1 MHLLSLAALALSI
14 GLSIAS
20 PAPHV
25 RVRHEKRTPSPQWL
39 KRTRAPPETSLPV
52 RIGMAQNNLDVGH
65 ERLMEISDPNSEKY
79 GQYLSAQ
86 EVGDLFRPSSESID
100 AVREWLHNSG
110 IESDRHS
117 VSPGRGWLKFDATVE
132 ELESLLFTE
141 YHIYE
146 HSDTMEQHIGCNE
159 YHVPRHIQKHIDLI
173 TPTVTFA
180 KLKGGE
186 KMKKRSK
193 LASLSRARLDPH
205 VTPAETGGR
214 QMSVSGNS
222 GSEVPCYLAV
232 TPDCIRQLYGIPMG
246 TTNQTGNEIGIF
258 EDGDYYDQ
266 EDLDLTFAALAPYV
280 PNGTHP
286 TLNGIDGGYAPM
298 DDLIGVESLLDMS
311 IIFPLIHPQ
320 AATLYQV
327 DDYKEVELSQG
338 FGNTFLDALDASY
351 CTYEGGDDPTL
362 DPHYPDTAP
371 NPANESWLPNGTW
384 GQSEMCGAYKPTNV
398 ISVSYGLGENA
409 FSYFYENRQCQE
421 YMKLGLQGV
430 SVIYASGD
438 SGVSNRGECIVPS
451 NVTNYTTIENNP
463 GAFSPSF
470 PAACPYL
477 TSVGATMLNSTTELV
492 ETAVSVPEEG
502 YWSGGGFSNYW
513 PAPSYQEST
522 LRSYFENTPPPYTNT
537 TAYGTPYYNSSGRG
551 YPDVAAVGQNIL
563 LYVQGAPS
571 FVGGTSASAPI
582 FASIITLINEKRLAA
597 GKSTVGFVNPVLY
610 QNPDAFKD
618 ITTGDNP
625 GCGTDGFSAVKGWDP
640 VTGLG
645 TPIFSKLLDVFMALP

>member
-25 RVRHEKRTPSPQWL
+25 RVRHEKRAPSPQWL

-65 ERLMEISDPNSEKY
+65 ERLMEISDPSSEKY

-232 TPDCIRQLYGIPMG
+232 TPDCIRR
-246 TTNQTGNEIGIF
+246 
-258 EDGDYYDQ
+258 
-266 EDLDLTFAALAPYV
+266 
-280 PNGTHP
+280 
-286 TLNGIDGGYAPM
+286 
-298 DDLIGVESLLDMS
+298 
-311 IIFPLIHPQ
+311 
-320 AATLYQV
+320 
-327 DDYKEVELSQG
+327 
-338 FGNTFLDALDASY
+338 
-351 CTYEGGDDPTL
+351 TYIQ
-362 DPHYPDTAP
+362 
-371 NPANESWLPNGTW
+371 SW
-384 GQSEMCGAYKPTNV
+384 
-398 ISVSYGLGENA
+398 
-409 FSYFYENRQCQE
+409 F
-421 YMKLGLQGV
+421 
-430 SVIYASGD
+430 
-438 SGVSNRGECIVPS
+438 
-451 NVTNYTTIENNP
+451 
-463 GAFSPSF
+463 
-470 PAACPYL
+470 
-477 TSVGATMLNSTTELV
+477 
-492 ETAVSVPEEG
+492 
-502 YWSGGGFSNYW
+502 
-513 PAPSYQEST
+513 
-522 LRSYFENTPPPYTNT
+522 
-537 TAYGTPYYNSSGRG
+537 
-551 YPDVAAVGQNIL
+551 
-563 LYVQGAPS
+563 
-571 FVGGTSASAPI
+571 
-582 FASIITLINEKRLAA
+582 
-597 GKSTVGFVNPVLY
+597 
-610 QNPDAFKD
+610 
-618 ITTGDNP
+618 
-625 GCGTDGFSAVKGWDP
+625 
-640 VTGLG
+640 
-645 TPIFSKLLDVFMALP
+645 